1 MSLSVTRVSLG
12 LDDVS
17 GNFLKERIMNVHPLR
32 RYYLSI
38 TILLLAFGYSF
49 DVYAHGGR
57 LAADG

>member
-1 MSLSVTRVSLG
+1 
-12 LDDVS
+12 
-17 GNFLKERIMNVHPLR
+17 MNVHPLR

-38 TILLLAFGYSF
+38 TILLLALGYSF